1 MNNALKIAASS
12 AVLISTLGLGAMAA
26 NGSANAS
33 PHEDLDQTTSS
44 PATGTDHPECYDERK
59 LHDPSDY
66 CYLTMGPWDSTKSSD
81 EEVRNLMPIDRM
93 LAAGKT
99 TEEIQRYYPDYVPA
113 AR

>member
-1 MNNALKIAASS
+1 MKIALKIAASS

-26 NGSANAS
+26 NGSPKDS
-33 PHEDLDQTTSS
+33 PNDDLDQTTSS
-44 PATGTDHPECYDERK
+44 PAAGTDHPECYDARK
-59 LHDPSDY
+59 LHDPSDF
-66 CYLTMGPWDSTKSSD
+66 CYLTVGPWNSTKSSD
-81 EEVRNLMPIDRM
+81 EEVRSLMPIDRM